1 MGFDFG
7 DALDA
12 LMSEYGDSV
21 TLVGDGWRY
30 DTTGVVQSPW
40 VGANANGIPVSR
52 TEPMATL
59 YTEDVDSSGLAVG
72 DELEHGLVRYR
83 VLGIMQDD
91 YGASELLLKEE
102 A

>member
-7 DALDA
+7 DALET
-12 LMSEYGDSV
+12 LMSEYGDAV
-21 TLVGDGWRY
+21 TLVVGGSRY
-30 DTTGVVQSPW
+30 AATAVVQSPW

-59 YTEDVDSSGLAVG
+59 YTEDVDASGLAVG
-72 DELEHGLVRYR
+72 DELEHGLVTYR

-91 YGASELLLKEE
+91 YGASELLLK
-102 A
+102 ADA